1 MNDKTPPVILS
12 EVARF
17 IVVILSEVA
26 GCVVVILS
34 GVARFIVVI
43 LSEVEISLR
52 FLDYARND
60 RRGDRRTEKFK
71 EYFPTPF
78 FGREVLPCSRRG
90 GT

>member
-1 MNDKTPPVILS
+1 MRISCNYAARAAVIFS

-52 FLDYARND
+52 FLDCARND
-60 RRGDRRTEKFK
+60 RRADRMTKARSE
-71 EYFPTPF
+71 
-78 FGREVLPCSRRG
+78 
-90 GT
+90 